1 MIKKLMYLLFL
12 LSSLLISSCDLGD
25 IFSPSESGPPRLSH
39 MSVQRIDINKCR
51 VSWYCYN
58 YKSKDEFKISRQ
70 RGGEEWVD
78 EFAIVDQDG
87 RVFIDSLIH
96 WNNVYQ
102 YKIMTIRGGIDTLL
116 VEDGISTYIPKPSD
130 LKITPLTL
138 SSYKLKWNHYY
149 DWEEGYRVSRQ
160 KDNEEWVENY
170 AVLAADSKE
179 FIDYELE
186 LYTKY
191 TYRITAFYEEI
202 NSEYV
207 EKSIVAS
214 PKNLVYI
221 PGRTFTMGRTKGEG
235 SSDELPTHQ
244 VTISSFLIGKYQVT
258 QAEYEVLMGSNPANG
273 FGVKDEYPVYNVTWF
288 DAVKYCNA
296 KSIEE
301 GLTPC
306 YDPSSWSCDFSA
318 NGYRLPTEA
327 EWECAARGTADSSDY
342 LYSGS
347 DTISSVAVYS
357 GSSYYIHAVGS
368 MNPNSLGI
376 YDMSGNVKEWCND
389 FYAGYTSNAQ
399 TDPVGP
405 DSGYARV
412 ARGGGWDDDAE
423 ECRVANRSMFN
434 QEVSH
439 RSLGFRVVRS
449 S

>member
-39 MSVQRIDINKCR
+39 MSVQRIDINKCK
-51 VSWYCYN
+51 VGWYCN

-70 RGGEEWVD
+70 KNSEEWVD

-160 KDNEEWVENY
+160 KDNEEWVKNY

-191 TYRITAFYEEI
+191 TYRITDR
-202 NSEYV
+202 
-207 EKSIVAS
+207 KS
-214 PKNLVYI
+214 
-221 PGRTFTMGRTKGEG
+221 
-235 SSDELPTHQ
+235 
-244 VTISSFLIGKYQVT
+244 
-258 QAEYEVLMGSNPANG
+258 
-273 FGVKDEYPVYNVTWF
+273 
-288 DAVKYCNA
+288 
-296 KSIEE
+296 
-301 GLTPC
+301 
-306 YDPSSWSCDFSA
+306 
-318 NGYRLPTEA
+318 
-327 EWECAARGTADSSDY
+327 
-342 LYSGS
+342 
-347 DTISSVAVYS
+347 
-357 GSSYYIHAVGS
+357 
-368 MNPNSLGI
+368 
-376 YDMSGNVKEWCND
+376 
-389 FYAGYTSNAQ
+389 
-399 TDPVGP
+399 
-405 DSGYARV
+405 
-412 ARGGGWDDDAE
+412 
-423 ECRVANRSMFN
+423 
-434 QEVSH
+434 
-439 RSLGFRVVRS
+439 VV
-449 S
+449 